1 MALTGPSGS
10 GKSTLLHVMGCLL
23 KPKRG
28 TFTLLGQ
35 ETTELNKN
43 KLAKI
48 RNECFGFVFQNF
60 NLLPRTSA
68 LQNVRLPHKYA
79 GIKRKKSISTAKDL
93 LAKVGLKNR
102 MSHKPNELSGGEQ
115 QRVAIARALANDP
128 QILLADEPTGNLDS
142 KNSWAIMDLLGEL
155 LKDGLTV
162 IFVTHDQNLI
172 HRADRVL
179 RLIDSRISEDANQI
193 RSNAIY

>member
-1 MALTGPSGS
+1 MLLALTGPSGS
-10 GKSTLLHVMGCLL
+10 GKTHLVLVMGCLL
-23 KPKRG
+23 RPKKS
-28 TFTLLGQ
+28 TFRILGK

-79 GIKRKKSISTAKDL
+79 GIRRKRSVLEAKDL
-93 LAKVGLKNR
+93 LTRIGLKNR

-128 QILLADEPTGNLDS
+128 QVLLADEPTGNLDS
-142 KNSWAIMDLLGEL
+142 KNSGAIMDLFGEL
-155 LKDGLTV
+155 VNEGLTI

-172 HRADRVL
+172 HCADRVL
-179 RLIDSRISEDANQI
+179 KLIDSRIS
-193 RSNAIY
+193 